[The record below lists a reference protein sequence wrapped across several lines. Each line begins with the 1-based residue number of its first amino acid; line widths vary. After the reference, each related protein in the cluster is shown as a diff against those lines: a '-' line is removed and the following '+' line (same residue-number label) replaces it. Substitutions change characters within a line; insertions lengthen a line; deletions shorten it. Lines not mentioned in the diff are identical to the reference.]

1 MKPSSVNLTDVQ
13 QQLMDAYQ
21 PMIDRAVVRE
31 KERIIEMSKG
41 CAESCTATAQ
51 KYLNGLQASIEKTG
65 RSIIN
70 NNIADYCLL
79 SRYKRDVLKMKHYS
93 TLDRTFDKSFT
104 ASHDI
109 AHRYGEADN
118 LLSDEN
124 KSQYKI
130 IFSKSLFTKAIVGYE
145 KEYRAFMYGKLERSI
160 AKYVTPD
167 FVSIKNIELKQGT
180 EGYEVRCVLKDKAD
194 FTFHM
199 YTRAINAG
207 GHNIQ
212 CFHYRYITKIK

>member
-79 SRYKRDVLKMKHYS
+79 SRYKRDVLKMKYYS
-93 TLDRTFDKSFT
+93 TLYGTFDKSFT

-109 AHRYGEADN
+109 SYRHEGYE
-118 LLSDEN
+118 LLTDEN
-124 KSQYKI
+124 KADYKI
-130 IFSKSLFTKAIVGYE
+130 IFSKTLFTKAIVGYE

-167 FVSIKNIELKQGT
+167 FVSIKNIELKQGA
-180 EGYEVRCVLKDKAD
+180 EGYEVRCVLKDKAG